1 VQRSLDFVRASR
13 LRGGTNLQKA
23 LQEALRESNASGG
36 NSYLVLLSDGGATE
50 GQIRNA
56 KLAALYENEWK
67 RLPATNRPKTYIFAV
82 GDDANLP
89 LFKLL
94 ARNDGVLES
103 VLSTEPF
110 EFKLTS
116 FLSKIGRS
124 PVGQLGLTVSP
135 ESAVDTVYPLQ
146 DAAFA
151 GSRAAWVGRYQKPAQ
166 EVGFTVHGVR
176 DGTPLSLSAKASL
189 PRESAEHAQLPRLW
203 ARARVDALLEKI
215 EREGEDTASIE
226 EIIRLSRQ
234 YKFVTPYTSFLAA
247 PRALL
252 RPRVI
257 RPGDPVIR
265 VKTDPAIV
273 SVVALFPFGL
283 VKKLRYLPD
292 EDTWQT
298 RFLVPTDMADGTYPV
313 RLVMRDRSGQTYRES
328 KTFVIASKSPTV
340 QIKLPKTRY
349 RRGELLGLKVAASQN
364 TRTLVARLEGVAPVS
379 LRWDAMA
386 GTNTGELF
394 IPDQMIP
401 GTYHL
406 TVTAEDIAHNM
417 GSQGVDIE
425 IVP

>member
-1 VQRSLDFVRASR
+1 

-23 LQEALRESNASGG
+23 LQEALRESNASDG

-56 KLAALYENEWK
+56 KLAASYENEWK
-67 RLPATNRPKTYIFAV
+67 RLPATKRPKTYIFAV

-94 ARNDGVLES
+94 ARNDGVLEN
-103 VLSTEPF
+103 VLSTEPL

-124 PVGQLGLTVSP
+124 PVGQLGMTVSP
-135 ESAVDTVYPLQ
+135 ESAVDSVYPLQ

-151 GSRAAWVGRYQKPAQ
+151 GSSAAWVGRYQKQAQ
-166 EVGFTVHGVR
+166 EVGFAVRGVR
-176 DGTPLSLSAKASL
+176 DGTLLSITSKANL
-189 PRESAEHAQLPRLW
+189 PRESAEHPQLPRLW

-215 EREGEDTASIE
+215 ERDGEDAASIE

-283 VKKLRYLPD
+283 VKKLRYLPE

-298 RFLVPTDMADGTYPV
+298 RFLVPTDLQDGTYPV

-349 RRGELLGLKVAASQN
+349 RRGELLALKVAASQN

-379 LRWDAMA
+379 LRWDAKA
-386 GTNTGELF
+386 GANAGELF
-394 IPDQMIP
+394 LPDQMIP

-406 TVTAEDIAHNM
+406 TVTAEDVAHNM